1 MPLAFQLSLSLYKLQ
16 IPFMPAILFNF
27 SPVKKLWE
35 FHCKR
40 VVWRWQSAT
49 KHVQVYAFRANG
61 TNNDCQVF
69 TAQILESVS
78 SGSVK
83 MMNIFVG
90 SHSI

>member
-1 MPLAFQLSLSLYKLQ
+1 MPLAFQFSLGLYKLQ

-49 KHVQVYAFRANG
+49 KNG